1 MFKVGRRG
9 LLSASGAALFL
20 ASASAWSEVVADE
33 APPRLPADVEKGLAA
48 EFAKIRV
55 AGASITVVQA
65 GRLRAFVPYGQAS
78 VPFDVPVS
86 PTTLFHTGSVGKHLT
101 ALAILQLVEAGK
113 LQLDWPIGRVV
124 SGLPDWIAAIPIR
137 DLLGHTSGVPDYE
150 TGFEWDRPFPLQAL
164 LSSLKGPVFAPG
176 EAWSYSN
183 SGYVLLGHAIEAVSG
198 LGYPDYVS
206 QRLFGPAGTRLARPD
221 AAGDLIPGRAEGYE
235 FESGRL
241 VRAPQMESRVSS
253 MPDGGVLFS
262 ALDWAP
268 WLQAIETGRLASAVR
283 TAQMFKAGI
292 LKSGTSTGYGMGWF
306 IDQVRGKPLYYHS
319 GRVPGFVTFVQYYP
333 ADHLLVAGMFN
344 SPPQGPL
351 RAIFERVVEAVA
363 PGVTTL
369 NLPARPQSAR
379 RDERLRAFLAGES
392 GGDLVLPQVLA
403 DEKARGQ
410 DPAKRISERPQAI
423 EFLESHAVIGG
434 EISRYRLTIKGVTT
448 GRQVGW
454 TPDDRIFLF
463 RS

>member
-1 MFKVGRRG
+1 M
-9 LLSASGAALFL
+9 FL
-20 ASASAWSEVVADE
+20 ASAPAGAEPFADE
-33 APPRLPADVEKGLAA
+33 TAPRLPADAEKELAA
-48 EFAKIRV
+48 ELAKTRV

-113 LQLDWPIGRVV
+113 LRLDWPIGRVV

-137 DLLGHTSGVPDYE
+137 DLLGHTGGVPDYE
-150 TGFEWDRPFPLQAL
+150 SGFEWDRPFPLETL

-198 LGYPDYVS
+198 LGYPEYVS
-206 QRLFGPAGTRLARPD
+206 QRLLGPAGTRLARPD
-221 AAGDLIPGRAEGYE
+221 AAGEPIPGRAEGYE
-235 FESGRL
+235 FESGGL
-241 VRAPQMESRVSS
+241 VRAPQMDSRVSS

-262 ALDWAP
+262 ALDWTP
-268 WLQAIETGRLASAVR
+268 WLQAIETGRLVSAAR
-283 TAQMFKAGI
+283 TAEMFQVGA

-306 IDQVRGKPLYYHS
+306 VDQVRGKPLYYHS
-319 GRVPGFVTFVQYYP
+319 GRVPGFVTYVQYYP
-333 ADHLLVAGMFN
+333 ADHLLVAAMFN
-344 SPPQGPL
+344 SPPQGSL
-351 RAIFERVVEAVA
+351 RASIERVVELVA

-379 RDERLRAFLAGES
+379 RDERLRAFLDGES
-392 GGDLVLPQVLA
+392 GGDLVLPQVLV

-410 DPAKRISERPQAI
+410 DPAKRISGRPQAI
-423 EFLESHAVIGG
+423 EFLESHPAPGG
-434 EISRYRLTIKGVTT
+434 EISRYRLAIKGVTT
-448 GRQVGW
+448 SRQVGW
-454 TPDDRIFLF
+454 TRDDRIFLF